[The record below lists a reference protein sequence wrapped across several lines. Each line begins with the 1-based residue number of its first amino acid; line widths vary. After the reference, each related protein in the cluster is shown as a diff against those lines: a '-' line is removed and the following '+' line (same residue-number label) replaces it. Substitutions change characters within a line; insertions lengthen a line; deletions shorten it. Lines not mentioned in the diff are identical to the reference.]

1 MLYPQRFSN
10 SPTACPSDESP
21 IPVVARLN
29 ARRRKLV
36 RPLPE
41 SSLYTDD
48 SYRNRTMKTSILYL
62 FLFVGSLMGSTVLYA
77 QPYTIRQLN
86 EKTVG
91 VGTDQ
96 PKAFLNVTTKRTVLF
111 GTDSTGGV
119 GRQFVKP
126 FDKWGSLQGGFVDF
140 NYTTARTIRFTNHTY
155 EPKMVWY
162 GSKGAFRAGGVYT
175 GADRQSSPSSSSGEP
190 RAPYTNGE
198 TAFGRGYGG
207 SAEIENR
214 FRILNQL
221 DTLSS
226 FRFWDDDVYIA
237 TPRRAVRDIIGD
249 FSFASGANTRAS
261 GQFSTAMGYQTQA
274 IGHFSTAMGYK
285 SWAVGDLS
293 FVVGNQSIVG
303 LIPDIGT
310 ANRLGSD
317 DTPITDG
324 NLAIC
329 IGSNSGTFSNGGI
342 VLGNYSVSG
351 SDYSTAIGFGSATG
365 TDLESV
371 SIGDPVF
378 RTFKPRSD
386 GTKSKFSTAIGYKA
400 RAQAEYALALG
411 QESQANG
418 SHSTALGYLNTAS
431 GIESMALGMNST
443 ASGDH
448 SITLGNYAQATG
460 SYAVAIGRE
469 TTAGGQNATT
479 MGFRTQA
486 TGLSSFATGELTVA
500 GGDYATALG
509 FKTQATGV
517 KSLAGGGET
526 EAAADYSTALGFQS
540 KATGTHSIATGQ
552 ATAAIGTAAVSMGTA
567 TGAQGN
573 YSFAL
578 GQNSRA
584 VGAASIASGL
594 STQALGNR
602 AVSMGTLTVASGDN
616 SVAMGTGT
624 RAGGT
629 NSVSIGDQSQA
640 AGTSAF
646 ALGQLATASGD
657 RSVAIG
663 TNVSTNGQGGS
674 VIIGDGTGVPATND
688 QPHQIKMRFAGG
700 YTFFTTPNTQNG
712 PGVRLDPGSNAWA
725 VTSDSTTKEKFQ
737 PADGAAFLKKI
748 GKMRLGS
755 WNYKGQDAKI
765 FRHYGPMAQD
775 FFAAFGRDGVGT
787 IGGEKS
793 INQAD
798 FDGVN
803 LIAIKALIEEVNQLR
818 ADNQQLRQRLN
829 GVDQLKAEL
838 ETARAQGQVTRTRL
852 DKIEALLNDR
862 PVSTSSR

>member
-1 MLYPQRFSN
+1 
-10 SPTACPSDESP
+10 
-21 IPVVARLN
+21 
-29 ARRRKLV
+29 
-36 RPLPE
+36 
-41 SSLYTDD
+41 
-48 SYRNRTMKTSILYL
+48 MKTSILYL
-62 FLFVGSLMGSTVLYA
+62 FLFVGSLMGSTALYA
-77 QPYTIRQLN
+77 QPFTLRQLN

-111 GTDSTGGV
+111 GADSTGGA

-126 FDKWGSLQGGFVDF
+126 FDKWGSAQGGVVDF

-175 GADRQSSPSSSSGEP
+175 GADRQSSPVISSGEQ

-198 TAFGRGYGG
+198 KTFGNGYTG
-207 SAEIENR
+207 SAEIESS

-226 FRFWDDDVYIA
+226 FRFWDDDVYWA
-237 TPRRAVRDIIGD
+237 TPRRPARDIIGD

-293 FVVGNQSIVG
+293 FVIGNQSIVG

-310 ANRLGSD
+310 ANTLSSE
-317 DTPITDG
+317 DTPIRDG

-342 VLGNYSVSG
+342 VLGNHSAAG

-365 TDLESV
+365 ADLESV
-371 SIGDPVF
+371 RTGSSDF
-378 RTFKPRSD
+378 STFKPRSD
-386 GTKSKFSTAIGYKA
+386 GGRSKFSTAIGYKA

-418 SHSTALGYLNTAS
+418 INSTALGHLNTAS

-443 ASGDH
+443 ASGEH
-448 SITLGNYAQATG
+448 AITLGNGARATAN
-460 SYAVAIGRE
+460 YAVAIGRE
-469 TTAGGQNATT
+469 SQAGGPNATA
-479 MGFRTQA
+479 MGNKTQA
-486 TGLSSFATGELTVA
+486 SGLSSFATGQETIA
-500 GGDYATALG
+500 KGDYATAMGNKTQALGLSSFATGQETVAEGDYSTTIG
-509 FKTQATGV
+509 FKTRTIGAN
-517 KSLAGGGET
+517 
-526 EAAADYSTALGFQS
+526 
-540 KATGTHSIATGQ
+540 SIATGQ
-552 ATAAIGTAAVSMGTA
+552 GTTANGIAAVSMGTA

-573 YSFAL
+573 YSLAL
-578 GQNSRA
+578 GQNTRA
-584 VGAASIASGL
+584 IGTASIASGL
-594 STQALGNR
+594 STQALERG
-602 AVSMGTLTVASGDN
+602 AVSMGTTTIASGPN
-616 SVAMGTGT
+616 SVAMGIISQASGQNAVAMGNGT
-624 RAGGT
+624 RAGGA
-629 NSVSIGDQSQA
+629 NSVAMGEQSQA
-640 AGTSAF
+640 TGISAF

-688 QPHQIKMRFAGG
+688 QAHQIKMRFAGG
-700 YTFFTTPNTQNG
+700 YTFFTTPDTQNG
-712 PGVRLDPGSNAWA
+712 PGVRLLPGSNAWV
-725 VTSDSTTKEKFQ
+725 VTSDSTRKENFRT
-737 PADGAAFLKKI
+737 ANGAAFLDKI
-748 GKMRLGS
+748 SRMRLGS

-765 FRHYGPMAQD
+765 YRHYGPMAQD
-775 FFAAFGRDGVGT
+775 FFAAFGHDAVGT
-787 IGGEKS
+787 IGEEKS

-803 LIAIKALIEEVNQLR
+803 LIAIKALIEEVNQLK

-838 ETARAQGQVTRTRL
+838 ETARAQGQATRARL